1 MSLLSRFVLCFLAA
15 VASAILLL
23 PNFGIEKFSN
33 NKINLGLDL
42 KGGVH
47 FLLEVDF
54 NFYLNEQLLNA
65 SDAIKKE
72 LRKNKFGYKNFRT
85 NNNTI
90 SFEMR
95 ESDDTNAV
103 QKIVSKSANNF
114 YVELISNDVGKKI
127 ISAKMHQ
134 ETIEELKNKVVEQ
147 SIEIIRMRVDSTGT
161 KEPTLQRQGDIN
173 ILLQIPGEDDPEKL
187 KYIIGKTAKLGFHIV
202 DETVDVR
209 KFFTDG
215 IVQHGKIVLPSQDSS
230 YYLAIN
236 SRAEITGDMLSDA
249 HLSFDQYNQPSVS
262 ISFNDV
268 GARLFAEATKN
279 NIGKRLAIVLDN
291 KILSAPS
298 INSAITGGSGII
310 SGSFTAESANELALL
325 LRAGALIAP
334 INIVEERTV
343 GPSLGTDSIT
353 HGKNASII
361 GLVSVMIFMMWSY
374 GILGFFANV
383 ALCFAMYF
391 IFALLSLFNATLTL
405 PGIAGLILTMGMAV
419 DANVLIYERI
429 REVLKVKGNSIAYS
443 VANGF
448 KSAFATILDSN
459 VTTLIAALFLYIFGT
474 GAIRGFAVTLIVGI
488 IASMFASIIIT
499 KMLTDFWLKFF
510 KPKQLVIVRAYN

>member
-1 MSLLSRFVLCFLAA
+1 MSLLSRFILCVFA
-15 VASAILLL
+15 VIASAMFLL

-33 NKINLGLDL
+33 NRINLGLDL
-42 KGGVH
+42 RGGAH

-54 NFYLNEQLLNA
+54 NFYLNEQLLNT

-72 LRKNKFGYKNFRT
+72 LKKNKFGYKNFRA
-85 NNNTI
+85 NNNLI
-90 SFEMR
+90 SFEIR
-95 ESDDTNAV
+95 DNDDSE
-103 QKIVSKSANNF
+103 IVKKNVIKSANNF
-114 YVELISNDVGKKI
+114 EIELITNDLGKKI
-127 ISAKMHQ
+127 ISAKMNK
-134 ETIEELKNKVVEQ
+134 ETVEALKNKVIEQ

-161 KEPTLQRQGDIN
+161 KEPTLQRQGDVN

-202 DETVDVR
+202 DEAVDI
-209 KFFTDG
+209 KKSLDSG
-215 IVQHGKIVLPSQDSS
+215 IAPAGKIVLPSQDFT
-230 YYLAIN
+230 YYLAIA

-291 KILSAPS
+291 KILSAPR
-298 INSAITGGSGII
+298 INSPITGGSGII
-310 SGSFTAESANELALL
+310 SGSFTTESANELALL
-325 LRAGALIAP
+325 LRAGALVAP
-334 INIVEERTV
+334 INIVEERSV
-343 GPSLGTDSIT
+343 GPSLGTDSIE
-353 HGKNASII
+353 HGKNASLI
-361 GLVSVMIFMMWSY
+361 GLVLVMIFMMWSY
-374 GILGFFANV
+374 GILGFFANI
-383 ALCFAMYF
+383 ALCLAMYF
-391 IFALLSLFNATLTL
+391 IFALLSVFNATLTL

-429 REVLKVKGNSIAYS
+429 REVLRVKGNSIAYS
-443 VANGF
+443 MSNGF

-474 GAIRGFAVTLIVGI
+474 GAIRGFAVTLIIGI
-488 IASMFASIIIT
+488 TASMFASIIIT
-499 KMLTDFWLKFF
+499 KMLIDFWLKFF
-510 KPKQLVIVRAYN
+510 KPKQLIISEVA